1 MRRTPQA
8 LVFGFAFAPFAATAL
23 AALATG
29 CEDKPTPTAVEAAA
43 TTAATASAS
52 ATAAKP
58 KIEMPPRPI
67 PKPRNTVGTGDPEEA
82 QLKAIGYMQAMVQP
96 HPDDPILDDAWVKGL
111 VPQLETVNR
120 GFDKGA
126 AAQKA
131 KLDKVE
137 LVGGGRQINLLMAS
151 GCDDQIPTRAAQAVS
166 APLSTMHD
174 HGVLVI
180 RCNDARVQC
189 LQSTRDPDDV
199 LCTTAPRH

>member
-1 MRRTPQA
+1 MRPTPLA
-8 LVFGFAFAPFAATAL
+8 LALAFALAPFAFVA
-23 AALATG
+23 
-29 CEDKPTPTAVEAAA
+29 CEDKPPPGPAA
-43 TTAATASAS
+43 TTTTATTATASAAAS
-52 ATAAKP
+52 SAKP

-82 QLKAIGYMQAMVQP
+82 QLEAIGYMQAMVQP
-96 HPDDPILDDAWVKGL
+96 HPDDPILDDVWVKGL

-120 GFDKGA
+120 GFDKGP

-131 KLDKVE
+131 KLNKVE

-166 APLSTMHD
+166 APLATMHD
-174 HGVLVI
+174 HGVLVV

-189 LQSTRDPDDV
+189 LQSTRDLDDV